1 MIAEELK
8 EIEKVMNRIKEEETK
23 KAMMEIVTEEKATSL
38 DWEVSIRFNKDSWS
52 YEFEVACEDAE
63 SAKKREDVLR
73 KNRGVLRTTEKKLRG
88 HIYSWVENKM
98 KKCVRTMKVK
108 EEGLKYSL
116 SAIRPYNY
124 SMMEWDVKEVPLDKA
139 VIEVIEEKNIYIIKV
154 SGPISKQ
161 DFSEIKAATYIHDG
175 HIFCLMA
182 SSERQEGRVLS
193 VYTKEYAK
201 FYEIE

>member
-23 KAMMEIVTEEKATSL
+23 KAMMEIVIEEKTIPL
-38 DWEVSIRFNKDSWS
+38 DWEVNTPFNKDSWL
-52 YEFEVACEDAE
+52 YEFQIVCEDAE
-63 SAKKREDVLR
+63 SAKKTEDVLR

-98 KKCVRTMKVK
+98 KKCVRTMKVE
-108 EEGLKYSL
+108 EEGLTYSL

-139 VIEVIEEKNIYIIKV
+139 VIEVIEEKNTYIIKI
-154 SGPISKQ
+154 SGPISKE
-161 DFSEIKAATYIHDG
+161 DFSEIKAVTYIHDG
-175 HIFCLMA
+175 HIFCLKA

-201 FYEIE
+201 FYEVE